1 MHQNGNKVHVNY
13 YDSPLGKISF
23 AYDDIGLCGLWFE
36 GQKYYQNHLNE
47 YDEEENDFR
56 YKVVEWLDSY
66 FLGNHP
72 EVNVPLHLEGT
83 TFQLNVWNILLTIP
97 YGKTMTYGEI
107 ANIIAKE
114 RGLKRMSSQA
124 VGSAVGHN
132 PISIIVPCHRVI
144 GSDGSLVGYAG
155 GLERKE
161 ALLRLEKAY

>member
-1 MHQNGNKVHVNY
+1 MRQKENKVHVNY

-36 GQKYYQNHLNE
+36 GQKYYQNHLKE
-47 YDEEENDFR
+47 FDEEVNDFSH
-56 YKVVEWLDSY
+56 KVVEWLDAY
-66 FLGNHP
+66 FKGNHP
-72 EVNVPLHLEGT
+72 IVNIPLHLEGT
-83 TFQLNVWNILLTIP
+83 TFQKRVWDILLSIP
-97 YGKTMTYGEI
+97 YGKMMTYGEI

-155 GLERKE
+155 GVERKE
-161 ALLRLEKAY
+161 ALLRLERSY